1 MTRGRIYLFD
11 VKGNC
16 YETGQFLSDMYPELP
31 HGHGCHII
39 AAFLRRQLRN
49 RDDLKKYTINAY
61 ENWFDHYI
69 DEDEEILTEIEGPAK
84 VVISGIMDDYSYI
97 LNCSGKEKRISVGD
111 ADLVID
117 KDEMIVLNFSQTV
130 MRIHRDRGK
139 TSVELIDTEIYTC
152 IDALD
157 TYNRLF
163 IGQYDIIDSNLRMR
177 TDLDERFYAEDNTR
191 CRLYEAMR
199 SRVFKDS
206 SIANYDFRASLGI
219 WSDETDD
226 RAKCSYDIQQ
236 VMRYKDAYCRHPEGG
251 NTVDFRDPMIKGK
264 LPEIGCE
271 CRLKE
276 ESVIETI
283 IITSGHARIL
293 DDALYVNSLLNR
305 YSIRRAFE
313 YYTKDPIVLEIAG
326 ILNKLYSGFK
336 INAELQRIIDCVRE
350 KIIFAGAVTVKTE

>member
-16 YETGQFLSDMYPELP
+16 YKTGQLLSDMYPELP

-39 AAFLRRQLRN
+39 AAFLSRQLRN
-49 RDDLKKYTINAY
+49 GNDLKKYTINAY
-61 ENWFDHYI
+61 ENWFDHLI
-69 DEDEEILTEIEGPAK
+69 DGDEEILTEIEDPDR

-97 LNCSGKEKRISVGD
+97 LNCSGKEKRLSVGD
-111 ADLVID
+111 AELVIY
-117 KDEMIVLNFSQTV
+117 KDEVIVLNFSQTV
-130 MRIHRDRGK
+130 MRIHRGREK
-139 TSVELIDTEIYTC
+139 ATVELVDSEIYTC

-177 TDLDERFYAEDNTR
+177 TDLDERFYDEDNTR
-191 CRLYEAMR
+191 CLLYEAMR
-199 SRVFKDS
+199 SRVFKNS
-206 SIANYDFRASLGI
+206 SIAKYDLRASLGI

-251 NTVDFRDPMIKGK
+251 YTVNFRDPMIKGK
-264 LPEIGCE
+264 LPEIECE

-283 IITSGHARIL
+283 SITGRHAQIM
-293 DDALYVNSLLNR
+293 DDALYIYGLLNQ

-313 YYTKDPIVLEIAG
+313 YFTKDPIVLEIAG
-326 ILNKLYSGFK
+326 ILNRLYSGFK
-336 INAELQRIIDCVRE
+336 MNAALQRIIDRVRK
-350 KIIFAGAVTVKTE
+350 KIIFAGAVFVKTE